1 MQRTAPI
8 GSDEN
13 HLIPPGEMRLDGFF
27 FSGSAPVAAGQEV
40 RRPRRGPACG
50 VPEGLGSKVTV
61 LFFGGS
67 SMRLGL
73 SLLIVFP

>member
-13 HLIPPGEMRLDGFF
+13 HSIPPGEMRLDGCF

-50 VPEGLGSKVTV
+50 SVEELGAEVTALLEKSFLKVI
-61 LFFGGS
+61 GG
-67 SMRLGL
+67 RRAGGAK
-73 SLLIVFP
+73 